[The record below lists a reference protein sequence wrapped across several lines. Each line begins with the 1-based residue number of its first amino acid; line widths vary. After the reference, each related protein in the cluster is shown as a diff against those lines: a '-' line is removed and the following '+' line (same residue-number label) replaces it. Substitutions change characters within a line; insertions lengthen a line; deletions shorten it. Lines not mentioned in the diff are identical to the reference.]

1 MPMQATLDGSLM
13 TSNPNQIQSCECRHY
28 QGYPAPPLTIR
39 DAQMSHYKLWCYVA
53 GGFDYFSIKID
64 PSKYLDDLKE
74 LILNKLKN
82 RLSGIDG
89 DGLTIFKVLSRHSV
103 LSPML
108 TFRPFRYDPFRL
120 TSILTPLTEILCVT
134 TLLTPLTN

>member
-1 MPMQATLDGSLM
+1 MPSLSGLPSATPDF
-13 TSNPNQIQSCECRHY
+13 TI
-28 QGYPAPPLTIR
+28 TIR

-89 DGLTIFKVLSRHSV
+89 DGLTIFKVCCPGIPCCHR
-103 LSPML
+103 
-108 TFRPFRYDPFRL
+108 
-120 TSILTPLTEILCVT
+120 C
-134 TLLTPLTN
+134 